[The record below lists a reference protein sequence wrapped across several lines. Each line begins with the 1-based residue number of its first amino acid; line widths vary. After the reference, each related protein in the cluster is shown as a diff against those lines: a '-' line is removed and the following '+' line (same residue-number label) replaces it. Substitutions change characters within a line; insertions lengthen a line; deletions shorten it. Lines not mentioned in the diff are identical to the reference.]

1 MMMSM
6 YSAVSGLK
14 SQQTKLNVIGNNVA
28 NINTLGYKGQSVGF
42 SDLLSQ
48 TISSAGA
55 ASGTRGGTN
64 AKQIGLGSQ
73 VASISTN
80 MSTGSSQYTGNDTDA
95 ALSGA
100 GFFVVQGGGTG
111 KYQFT
116 RAGNFGVDVD
126 GNLVVN
132 GMKVCGWNN
141 YSVDGSGN
149 VTYNTQSDVTPINVF
164 GTTTK
169 TITKEA
175 VATNGAIATG
185 TLNATSSTGTTTSSS
200 ITAYNSTGASV
211 AVPVTYTNQGMSLA
225 LTGALDSTTT
235 TATDTATTTF
245 SVPTTTSG
253 TNSSVVITFTPSGTA
268 GTYDWSY
275 TVDGGA
281 SVTGGT
287 YVIGAATTDT
297 VTVDGND
304 VTVDFSALTGSTTS
318 SVTAGNL
325 KSTWGWNDGTNTGTI
340 VFNPLTGTI
349 TSGGTGATTVSIG
362 GVSQPVSLYFSG
374 LTGTGGAAN
383 AVTMVA
389 GGQASGEK
397 TVTVNK
403 KIMSPE
409 ATTAATLSGNLDTS
423 TTSATSTLTMYDS
436 LGSAYE
442 VKVKF
447 TQTGTNTWTW
457 AASSN
462 DTSISVGGSGTI
474 VFNSAGTVASGSTGS
489 ILVATTNG
497 SDVISTQLN
506 LSGIGQYATS
516 SGTSN
521 VSVASIDGYDAGT
534 LQDFS
539 IGTDGIIMGAY
550 SNGQKQPLGDV
561 GLAVFT
567 NPSGLEKIGENLYTT
582 TVNSGD
588 YTGAVEVGTGG
599 AGGLTTGALE
609 MSNVDLAS
617 EFSEMMITQRAYQA
631 NSKII
636 TTSDTLL
643 ETLINM
649 SR

>member
-6 YSAVSGLK
+6 YSAVSGLR

-73 VASISTN
+73 VSSISTN

-100 GFFVVQGGGTG
+100 GLFVVQGGGTG
-111 KYQFT
+111 RYQFT

-132 GMKVCGWNN
+132 GLKVCGWND
-141 YSVDGSGN
+141 YSVDLDGN
-149 VTYNTQSDVTPINVF
+149 VTYSTQSEVTPINAF
-164 GTTTK
+164 GTATK
-169 TITKEA
+169 TIATPAVDAVPSSGGLVMGTLSATGAGSPSTQTITYYTETAGVISSATATATFTDATASITAAETTAGAVNKWTWA
-175 VATNGAIATG
+175 VAGASPAAGSIYFDANGKVI
-185 TLNATSSTGTTTSSS
+185 SSLSTVKSS
-200 ITAYNSTGASV
+200 ITMGAGVTPASLSLNFSSLKISTA
-211 AVPVTYTNQGMSLA
+211 TA
-225 LTGALDSTTT
+225 LTAFADG
-235 TATDTATTTF
+235 
-245 SVPTTTSG
+245 VPTA
-253 TNSSVVITFTPSGTA
+253 IPA
-268 GTYDWSY
+268 GT
-275 TVDGGA
+275 
-281 SVTGGT
+281 
-287 YVIGAATTDT
+287 
-297 VTVDGND
+297 
-304 VTVDFSALTGSTTS
+304 
-318 SVTAGNL
+318 
-325 KSTWGWNDGTNTGTI
+325 
-340 VFNPLTGTI
+340 
-349 TSGGTGATTVSIG
+349 
-362 GVSQPVSLYFSG
+362 
-374 LTGTGGAAN
+374 
-383 AVTMVA
+383 
-389 GGQASGEK
+389 K

-403 KIMSPE
+403 QLLAPE
-409 ATTAATLSGNLDTS
+409 ATTKATLTGNLDPNTAVGGTG
-423 TTSATSTLTMYDS
+423 TTTITAYDS
-436 LGSAYE
+436 LGSAHE
-442 VKVKF
+442 VKVTF
-447 TQTGTNTWTW
+447 TKNSTGNWSW

-462 DTSISVGGSGTI
+462 DPTFGVVGGGTITFNADGTIATGGSGSI
-474 VFNSAGTVASGSTGS
+474 SALAS
-489 ILVATTNG
+489 NG
-497 SDVISTQLN
+497 SSSINVAVDFS
-506 LSGIGQYATS
+506 SIGQYSTS
-516 SGTSN
+516 TGASA
-521 VSVASIDGYDAGT
+521 VSVYSRDGYSSGT

-539 IGTDGIIMGAY
+539 IGTDGIVMGSY
-550 SNGQKQPLGDV
+550 SNGQKQSLGEI

-567 NPSGLEKIGENLYTT
+567 NPQGLEKIGDNLYTT

-588 YTGAVEVGTGG
+588 YSGAVEVGTGG